1 MGSIMGRASAGIDC
15 KANQGGHGAA
25 SSTEERKE
33 NTMNERPSPVEFLLS
48 LIGVDAE
55 TMAPA
60 IVKLSAVALALL
72 EAYRLGGWL
81 FH

>member
-25 SSTEERKE
+25 SPKEEKKE

-60 IVKLSAVALALL
+60 IVKLSAVALAFL

>member
-1 MGSIMGRASAGIDC
+1 MESILGWASAGIDC

-25 SSTEERKE
+25 RPKEERKE
-33 NTMNERPSPVEFLLS
+33 NPMNRRPSPVEFLLS
-48 LIGVDAE
+48 LIGVDAG

-60 IVKLSAVALALL
+60 MVKSSAVALALL

>member
-1 MGSIMGRASAGIDC
+1 
-15 KANQGGHGAA
+15 
-25 SSTEERKE
+25 
-33 NTMNERPSPVEFLLS
+33 MNEKPSPVEFLLS

-72 EAYRLGGWL
+72 EAYRFGGWL

>member
-25 SSTEERKE
+25 SPKEEKKE
-33 NTMNERPSPVEFLLS
+33 NKMNERPSPVEFLLS

-55 TMAPA
+55 TMA
-60 IVKLSAVALALL
+60 LL